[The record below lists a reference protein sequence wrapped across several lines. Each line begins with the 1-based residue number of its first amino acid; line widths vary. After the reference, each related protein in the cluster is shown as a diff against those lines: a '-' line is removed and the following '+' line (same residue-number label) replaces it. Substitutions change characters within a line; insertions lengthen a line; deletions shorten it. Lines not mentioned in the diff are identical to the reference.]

1 MKRTYL
7 IPLSVLAVLCIAL
20 GYAAPWRHAQA
31 EASVSLTSSTHVAPN
46 QLRYPP
52 GSPQLA
58 YLDIRSV
65 SAQVPPVMDPIPA
78 RITFDEDHTVRVFS
92 PLSGRTVQ
100 IVAQPGH
107 TVQAGDVLA
116 WIEAPDYDTA
126 VADVRKA
133 QADNEAKQA
142 ALVRAQRLYDA
153 GAMAMRELESARL
166 DGRTSQAEVA
176 RANARLHGLG
186 STGRD
191 GRFALRAP
199 IAGVIAERHLN
210 PGQEV
215 RPDATDPLFI
225 ITDPS
230 HLDVV
235 ADVPESDVA
244 NLHAGQIV
252 RVQADG
258 GGLSDLRGTIVMVGV
273 VLDPNTRRI
282 PVRARLSAPP
292 PEARPEMFVRMSPLS
307 ANSDQAVSIPN
318 SAIVTSGL
326 QSYVFVEREPGL
338 LVKTPVSFVHRGR
351 EVSYL
356 RDGVSAQGRVV
367 TRGAILLDAELASG
381 E

>member
-7 IPLSVLAVLCIAL
+7 PYLAGIIGVGAAL
-20 GYAAPWRHAQA
+20 GYVAPWRHAQA
-31 EASVSLTSSTHVAPN
+31 EASVSMATTTRVAAD

-52 GSPQLA
+52 GSAQLT
-58 YLDIRSV
+58 YLDIKAV

-92 PLSGRTVQ
+92 PLAGRTAQ

-107 TVQAGDVLA
+107 VVQAGDVLA

-126 VADVRKA
+126 VADLRKA
-133 QADNEAKQA
+133 QADREVKQS
-142 ALVRAQRLYDA
+142 ALLRAQRLYDA
-153 GAMAMRELESARL
+153 GAIALRDLEAARL
-166 DGRTSQAEVA
+166 DARTSDAEIT
-176 RANARLHGLG
+176 RCTARLHGLG
-186 STGRD
+186 SSGRD
-191 GRFALRAP
+191 GRFALRAS
-199 IAGVIAERHLN
+199 IGGVIAERHLN

-244 NLHAGQIV
+244 NLHVGQSV
-252 RVQADG
+252 RIQADG
-258 GGLSDLRGTIVMVGV
+258 GELTDVTGTITMVGV
-273 VLDPNTRRI
+273 VMDPNTRRI
-282 PVRARLSAPP
+282 PVRARLTAPP
-292 PEARPEMFVRMSPLS
+292 ASARPEMFVRMSPLS
-307 ANSDQAVSIPN
+307 ANAQPVVSVPN

-326 QSYVFVEREPGL
+326 KSFVFVEREPGL
-338 LVKTPVSFVHRGR
+338 LIKTPVSFVHRGR

-356 RDGVSAQGRVV
+356 HDGVAPQGRVV

-381 E
+381 D